1 MKQIPQSRKKR
12 TKNYKS
18 PVALFN
24 SLKLRR
30 SLIDSYGQK
39 NIYKVI
45 IGFNLFLISIGSLF
59 YTNDLVEKL
68 EERELRQ
75 IKLFAEWMRYA
86 INSDYD
92 EDLNGIME
100 MIREANSFYE
110 IPTIY
115 LDENNMP
122 AAHNNIAFPEN
133 VSPEN
138 QERIIQE
145 NLAKMKQEHNPIPV
159 EIGEDRVGYVYYSN
173 SFLLTQLRYY
183 PYIQLSG
190 IFIIGFLAYL
200 AFSSARKAEQN
211 QVWVGLAKE
220 TAHQLG
226 TPLSS
231 LMAWTEYFRSDPDMD
246 PSIADEIEKDVQRLE
261 MITTRFSNIG
271 SMPTLKEE
279 PLAEIV
285 TGFVTYLERRVSS
298 KVKFYIDDQ
307 LTEGQRVLLNRN
319 LFEWVIENIC
329 KNAVDAMGGVGE
341 IRISLIP
348 MLHLNEVFIDIQ
360 DTGKGISKSNLSKIF
375 RPGFS
380 TKKRGWGLGLTL
392 AKRIIENYHHGKL
405 FVKHSEP
412 GHGTTFRI
420 MMQVTAPVPSA
431 GS

>member
-1 MKQIPQSRKKR
+1 MNKPHVKR
-12 TKNYKS
+12 TRTGFS
-18 PVALFN
+18 RQPVALLN

-30 SLIDSYGQK
+30 SMLDSYGQK
-39 NIYKVI
+39 NIYKFV

-59 YTNDLVEKL
+59 YTNNLVERL

-75 IKLFAEWMRYA
+75 VKLFAESLRYA

-100 MIREANSFYE
+100 MIREANTFYE
-110 IPTIY
+110 IPAIY
-115 LDENNMP
+115 VDENNMP
-122 AAHNNIAFPEN
+122 AAHNNLAFPTN
-133 VSPEN
+133 VSPEI
-138 QERIIQE
+138 QERLIEE
-145 NLAKMKQEHNPIPV
+145 NLIKMKQEHSPIPV
-159 EIGEDRVGYVYYSN
+159 ELGEERIGYVYYSN

-246 PSIADEIEKDVQRLE
+246 PSIAEEIEKDVQRLE

-271 SMPTLKEE
+271 SVPALKEE
-279 PLAEIV
+279 RVADIV
-285 TGFVTYLERRVSS
+285 ADFIQYLQRRVSS
-298 KVKFYIDDQ
+298 KVKFFIDDQ
-307 LTEGQRVLLNRN
+307 LLEGQTVLLNRN

-329 KNAVDAMGGVGE
+329 KNAVDAMAGVGQ
-341 IRISLIP
+341 ITISLVP
-348 MLHLNEVFIDIQ
+348 VLTQKEVIIDIQ
-360 DTGKGISKSNLSKIF
+360 DTGKGMSKANVAKIF

-392 AKRIIENYHHGKL
+392 AKRIIENYHDGRL
-405 FVKHSEP
+405 FVKSSEP
-412 GHGTTFRI
+412 GKGTTFRI
-420 MMQVTAPVPSA
+420 VMKV
-431 GS
+431 G

>member
-1 MKQIPQSRKKR
+1 M
-12 TKNYKS
+12 
-18 PVALFN
+18 FN

-30 SLIDSYGQK
+30 SILDSYGQK
-39 NIYKVI
+39 NIYKFI
-45 IGFNLFLISIGSLF
+45 IGLNLFLISIGSLF
-59 YTNDLVEKL
+59 YTNDLVVKL

-75 IKLFAEWMRYA
+75 VKLFAEWLRYA

-110 IPTIY
+110 IPAIY
-115 LDENNMP
+115 IDENNMP
-122 AAHNNIAFPEN
+122 AAHNNLAFPEN
-133 VSPEN
+133 ASPETKE
-138 QERIIQE
+138 QIIQE
-145 NLAKMKQEHNPIPV
+145 SLANMKQEHTPIPV
-159 EIGEDRVGYVYYSN
+159 EIGVDRVGYVYYNN

-231 LMAWTEYFRSDPDMD
+231 LMAWTEYFRSDPDID

-271 SMPTLKEE
+271 SVPTLKEE
-279 PLAEIV
+279 NIAEVI
-285 TGFVTYLERRVSS
+285 TGFITYLQRRVSS
-298 KVKFYIDDQ
+298 KVKFIIDNQ
-307 LTEGQRVLLNRN
+307 LIDGQTILLNRN
-319 LFEWVIENIC
+319 LFEWVVENIC
-329 KNAVDAMGGVGE
+329 KNAVDAMAGIGE

-348 MLHLNEVFIDIQ
+348 ILHQNEVIIDIQ
-360 DTGKGISKSNLSKIF
+360 DNGKGINKANLSKVF

-392 AKRIIENYHHGKL
+392 AKRIIENYHEGKL
-405 FVKHSEP
+405 FVKSSEP
-412 GHGTTFRI
+412 GKGTTFRI
-420 MMQVTAPVPSA
+420 ILKIISTP
-431 GS
+431 

>member
-1 MKQIPQSRKKR
+1 MKQER
-12 TKNYKS
+12 TGFRMQ

-30 SLIDSYGQK
+30 SILDSYGQK
-39 NIYKVI
+39 NIYKFI
-45 IGFNLFLISIGSLF
+45 IGLNLFLISIGSLF
-59 YTNDLVEKL
+59 YTNNLVGKL

-75 IKLFAEWMRYA
+75 VKLFAESLRYA
-86 INSDYD
+86 INSDYN

-100 MIREANSFYE
+100 MIREANTFYE
-110 IPTIY
+110 IPAIY
-115 LDENNMP
+115 IDENNMP
-122 AAHNNIAFPEN
+122 AAHNNISFPGN
-133 VSPEN
+133 VSPEA
-138 QERIIQE
+138 QEKIIQD
-145 NLAKMKQEHNPIPV
+145 NLAKMKEQHAPIAV
-159 EIGEDRVGYVYYSN
+159 EISANRTGYVYYSN

-231 LMAWTEYFRSDPDMD
+231 LMAWTEYFRTDPDID

-271 SMPTLKEE
+271 SLPTLKEE
-279 PLAEIV
+279 KPAEVI
-285 TGFVTYLERRVSS
+285 TNFITYLQRRVSS
-298 KVKFYIDDQ
+298 KVKFFVDDQ
-307 LTEGQRVLLNRN
+307 LLEGQTVLLNRN

-329 KNAVDAMGGVGE
+329 KNAVDAMGGIGE

-348 MLHLNEVFIDIQ
+348 MLQHNEIIIEIQ
-360 DTGKGISKSNLSKIF
+360 DTGKGISKANLSKIF

-392 AKRIIENYHHGKL
+392 AKRIIENYHDGRLGVKSSEIGK
-405 FVKHSEP
+405 
-412 GHGTTFRI
+412 GTTFRI
-420 MMQVTAPVPSA
+420 AMKA
-431 GS
+431 G

>member
-1 MKQIPQSRKKR
+1 MQ
-12 TKNYKS
+12 
-18 PVALFN
+18 PVALLN

-30 SLIDSYGQK
+30 SMLDSYGQK
-39 NIYKVI
+39 NIYKFV

-59 YTNDLVEKL
+59 YTNNLVERL

-75 IKLFAEWMRYA
+75 VKLFAESLRYA

-100 MIREANSFYE
+100 MIREANTFYE
-110 IPTIY
+110 IPAIY
-115 LDENNMP
+115 VDENNMP
-122 AAHNNIAFPEN
+122 AAHNNLAFPAN
-133 VSPEN
+133 VSPEI
-138 QERIIQE
+138 QERLIEE
-145 NLAKMKQEHNPIPV
+145 NLVKMKQEHSPIPV
-159 EIGEDRVGYVYYSN
+159 ELGEERSGYVYYSN

-246 PSIADEIEKDVQRLE
+246 PSIAEEIEKDVQRLE

-271 SMPTLKEE
+271 SIPTLKEE
-279 PLAEIV
+279 RVADIV
-285 TGFVTYLERRVSS
+285 ADFIKYLQRRVSS
-298 KVKFYIDDQ
+298 KVKFFIDDQ
-307 LTEGQRVLLNRN
+307 LLEGQTVLLNRN

-341 IRISLIP
+341 IKISLVP
-348 MLHLNEVFIDIQ
+348 MLTQNEVIIDIQ
-360 DTGKGISKSNLSKIF
+360 DNGKGMSKANVAKIF

-392 AKRIIENYHHGKL
+392 AKRIIENYHNGRL
-405 FVKHSEP
+405 FVKSSEL
-412 GHGTTFRI
+412 GKGTTFRI
-420 MMQVTAPVPSA
+420 VMKVGEKGSA
-431 GS
+431 

>member
-1 MKQIPQSRKKR
+1 M
-12 TKNYKS
+12 
-18 PVALFN
+18 FN

-30 SLIDSYGQK
+30 SILDSYGQK
-39 NIYKVI
+39 NIYKFVI
-45 IGFNLFLISIGSLF
+45 GLNLFLISIGSLF
-59 YTNDLVEKL
+59 YTNDLVVKL

-75 IKLFAEWMRYA
+75 VKLFAEWLRYA

-100 MIREANSFYE
+100 MIREANSYYE
-110 IPTIY
+110 IPAIY
-115 LDENNMP
+115 IDENNMP
-122 AAHNNIAFPEN
+122 AAHNNLAFPDN
-133 VSPEN
+133 ASPEAK
-138 QERIIQE
+138 ERIIKE
-145 NLAKMKQEHNPIPV
+145 SLDNMKQEHAPIPV
-159 EIGEDRVGYVYYSN
+159 EIGVDRVGYVYYSN

-231 LMAWTEYFRSDPDMD
+231 LMAWTEYFRSDPDID

-271 SMPTLKEE
+271 SVPTMKEE
-279 PLAEIV
+279 KIAEVI
-285 TGFVTYLERRVSS
+285 TEFISYLQRRVSS
-298 KVKFYIDDQ
+298 KVKFIIDNQ
-307 LTEGQRVLLNRN
+307 LIDGQTILLNRN
-319 LFEWVIENIC
+319 LFEWVVENIC
-329 KNAVDAMGGVGE
+329 KNAVDAMAGVGE

-348 MLHLNEVFIDIQ
+348 MLHQNEVIIDIQ
-360 DTGKGISKSNLSKIF
+360 DTGKGISKANIGKVF

-392 AKRIIENYHHGKL
+392 AKRIIENYHQGKL
-405 FVKHSEP
+405 FVKSSEP
-412 GHGTTFRI
+412 SKGTTFRI
-420 MMQVTAPVPSA
+420 ILKIIKT
-431 GS
+431 

>member
-1 MKQIPQSRKKR
+1 MKEIPRVKQDR
-12 TKNYKS
+12 TGVKIQ
-18 PVALFN
+18 PVAMLN

-30 SLIDSYGQK
+30 SILDSYGKK
-39 NIYKVI
+39 NIYKFV

-59 YTNDLVEKL
+59 YTNNLVSKL

-75 IKLFAEWMRYA
+75 VKLFAESLRYA
-86 INSDYD
+86 INSDYN

-100 MIREANSFYE
+100 MIREANTFYE
-110 IPTIY
+110 IPAIY
-115 LDENNMP
+115 IDENNMP
-122 AAHNNIAFPEN
+122 AAHNNIAFPKN
-133 VSPEN
+133 VSPDA
-138 QERIIQE
+138 QEKIISE
-145 NLAKMKQEHNPIPV
+145 NLAKMKEQHPPIPV
-159 EIGEDRVGYVYYSN
+159 DIGADRTGYVYYSN

-231 LMAWTEYFRSDPDMD
+231 LMAWTEYFRSDPDID

-271 SMPTLKEE
+271 SLPTLKEE
-279 PLAEIV
+279 KLADIIS
-285 TGFVTYLERRVSS
+285 GFITYLQRRVSS
-298 KVKFYIDDQ
+298 KVKFIMDNQLMDDQ
-307 LTEGQRVLLNRN
+307 TVLLNRN

-329 KNAVDAMGGVGE
+329 KNAVDAMSGVGE

-348 MLHLNEVFIDIQ
+348 MLQNNEVIIDIQ
-360 DTGKGISKSNLSKIF
+360 DNGKGITKANLSKIF

-392 AKRIIENYHHGKL
+392 AKRIIENYHDGRLIVKNSEIGK
-405 FVKHSEP
+405 
-412 GHGTTFRI
+412 GTTFRI
-420 MMQVTAPVPSA
+420 TMKAE
-431 GS
+431 

>member
-1 MKQIPQSRKKR
+1 MKEPFKVNQKR
-12 TKNYKS
+12 S
-18 PVALFN
+18 VFRMQPIALLN

-30 SLIDSYGQK
+30 SLLDSYGQK
-39 NIYKVI
+39 NVYKFV
-45 IGFNLFLISIGSLF
+45 IGFNLFLISVGSLF
-59 YTNDLVEKL
+59 YTNDLVGKL
-68 EERELRQ
+68 EDRELRQ
-75 IKLFAEWMRYA
+75 VKLFAEWLRYA

-100 MIREANSFYE
+100 LIREANTFYE
-110 IPTIY
+110 IPAIY
-115 LDENNMP
+115 IDENNMP
-122 AAHNNIAFPEN
+122 AAHNNIAFPDN
-133 VSPEN
+133 SSPETK
-138 QERIIQE
+138 ERLIQE
-145 NLAKMKQEHNPIPV
+145 NLAKMKEEHSPIPV
-159 EIGEDRVGYVYYSN
+159 EIGQDRTGYVYYSN

-200 AFSSARKAEQN
+200 AFSSARRAEQN

-271 SMPTLKEE
+271 SLPTLKEE
-279 PLAEIV
+279 NLALII
-285 TGFVTYLERRVSS
+285 TDFVKYLQRRVSS
-298 KVKFYIDDQ
+298 KVAFFMDNQ
-307 LTEGQRVLLNRN
+307 LNEGQTVLINRN

-348 MLHLNEVFIDIQ
+348 MLQQNEIYIDIQ
-360 DTGKGISKSNLSKIF
+360 DTGRGISKANISKIF

-392 AKRIIENYHHGKL
+392 AKRIIENYHDGRL
-405 FVKHSEP
+405 VVRSSEP
-412 GHGTTFRI
+412 GKGTTFRI
-420 MMQVTAPVPSA
+420 TMKIETEPS
-431 GS
+431 

>member
-1 MKQIPQSRKKR
+1 MNEPHVKR
-12 TKNYKS
+12 ERTGFRMQ
-18 PVALFN
+18 PVALLN

-30 SLIDSYGQK
+30 SMMDSYGQK
-39 NIYKVI
+39 NIYKFV

-59 YTNDLVEKL
+59 YTNNLVEKL

-75 IKLFAEWMRYA
+75 VKLFAESLRYA

-100 MIREANSFYE
+100 MIREANVFYE
-110 IPTIY
+110 IPAIY
-115 LDENNMP
+115 VDENNMP
-122 AAHNNIAFPEN
+122 AAHNNLAFPAN
-133 VSPEN
+133 ASPET
-138 QERIIQE
+138 QERLIEE
-145 NLAKMKQEHNPIPV
+145 NLVKMKQQHSPIPV
-159 EIGEDRVGYVYYSN
+159 EMGEERIGYVYYSN

-231 LMAWTEYFRSDPDMD
+231 LMAWTEYFRSDPAMD
-246 PSIADEIEKDVQRLE
+246 PSIAEEIEKDVQRLE

-271 SMPTLKEE
+271 SIPTLKEE
-279 PLAEIV
+279 RVADIV
-285 TGFVTYLERRVSS
+285 TDFITYLQRRVSS
-298 KVKFYIDDQ
+298 KVKFFIDDQ
-307 LTEGQRVLLNRN
+307 LVEGQTVLLNRN
-319 LFEWVIENIC
+319 LFEWVVENIC
-329 KNAVDAMGGVGE
+329 KNAVDAMAGVGE
-341 IRISLIP
+341 IRISLVP
-348 MLHLNEVFIDIQ
+348 MLPQNEVIIDIR
-360 DTGKGISKSNLSKIF
+360 DNGKGMSKANVAKIF

-392 AKRIIENYHHGKL
+392 AKRIIENYHNGRL
-405 FVKHSEP
+405 FVKSSEP
-412 GHGTTFRI
+412 GKGTTFRI
-420 MMQVTAPVPSA
+420 VMKVAGKGTA
-431 GS
+431 

>member
-1 MKQIPQSRKKR
+1 MNGPQVKPER
-12 TKNYKS
+12 TGFRMQ
-18 PVALFN
+18 PVALLN

-30 SLIDSYGQK
+30 SLLDSYGQK
-39 NIYKVI
+39 NIYKFV

-59 YTNDLVEKL
+59 YTNNLVGKL

-75 IKLFAEWMRYA
+75 VKLFAESLRYA

-100 MIREANSFYE
+100 MIREANTFYE
-110 IPTIY
+110 IPAIY
-115 LDENNMP
+115 VDENNMP
-122 AAHNNIAFPEN
+122 AAHNNLAFPTN
-133 VSPEN
+133 ASPET
-138 QERIIQE
+138 QERLIEE
-145 NLAKMKQEHNPIPV
+145 NLAKMKAQHSPIPV
-159 EIGEDRVGYVYYSN
+159 ELGEGRIGNVYYSN

-246 PSIADEIEKDVQRLE
+246 PSIAEEIEKDVQRLE

-271 SMPTLKEE
+271 SVPTLKEE
-279 PLAEIV
+279 KVAEV
-285 TGFVTYLERRVSS
+285 VAGFIKYLQRRVSS
-298 KVKFYIDDQ
+298 KVKFFIDDQ
-307 LTEGQRVLLNRN
+307 LNEGQTVLLNRN
-319 LFEWVIENIC
+319 LFEWVVENIC

-341 IRISLIP
+341 IKISLVP
-348 MLHLNEVFIDIQ
+348 MIAQNEVIIDIQ
-360 DTGKGISKSNLSKIF
+360 DNGKGMSKANVAKIF

-392 AKRIIENYHHGKL
+392 AKRIIENYHDGRL
-405 FVKHSEP
+405 FVKSSEL
-412 GHGTTFRI
+412 GKGTTFRI
-420 MMQVTAPVPSA
+420 VMQIA
-431 GS
+431 GKAGV